1 MLTLNHFKTLGLAAV
16 ATLAM
21 APAANAFTLH
31 GPLTAQEFEDRN
43 VEEAMSP
50 ESRWGEGGL
59 TAATH
64 EVNIHNGENT
74 ATFDESNF
82 LWENGTAVDFSV
94 VFDGINTLTYTVGDT
109 VLETTSVERD
119 FSDLYLRTTARLN
132 GSSIVLQNLT
142 FDNGG
147 ASESVSDVSSVCTS
161 PTNCGF
167 FDASYFHIG
176 DIDGAFELTGQS
188 IMSWDEAS
196 NPPKNSR
203 LAYQVKL
210 VYDEETVDV
219 PEPGMMLGLAGLA
232 VGAIARRKKDE
243 APTA

>member
-16 ATLAM
+16 ATLAV
-21 APAANAFTLH
+21 APTADAFTLY

-50 ESRWGEGGL
+50 ESRWGDGGL
-59 TAATH
+59 SRRTH
-64 EVNIHNGENT
+64 EVNIHNGDNT

-82 LWENGTAVDFSV
+82 LWENGAAVDFSV

-109 VLETTSVERD
+109 VLSTSEVERD
-119 FSDLYLRTTARLN
+119 FSDLYLRATARLG
-132 GSSIVLQNLT
+132 GSSIVLQNLV

-147 ASESVSDVSSVCTS
+147 ASESVADVSSVCAS
-161 PTNCGF
+161 GCGF

-188 IMSWDEAS
+188 IMSWDEDA
-196 NPPKNSR
+196 NPPKNSN

-210 VYDEETVDV
+210 VYGDETADV
-219 PEPGMMLGLAGLA
+219 PEPGMLLGLAGLA
-232 VGAIARRKKDE
+232 VGAIARRKKGE